1 MGREWEGST
10 FHWPIHEGVY
20 FIQLTLGK
28 NSKYILV
35 LLTRAVE
42 TVDGYQLNSNTVV
55 SNDDLFI
62 R

>member
-1 MGREWEGST
+1 MRIIAKKNVNAENR
-10 FHWPIHEGVY
+10 Y
-20 FIQLTLGK
+20 QLTLGK

-55 SNDDLFI
+55 STDDLFI